1 MNAIP
6 QPHPVA
12 AAPRAAE
19 DGWYC
24 VRSLVKHEHIA
35 AASLR
40 RIEGAEIY
48 LPRLRIR
55 KLTRRGAVWFTE
67 AMFPSYFFARFDAAL
82 HLRHIRALNG
92 VQTIVQFGDKLASV
106 PDSVIQDLRLHT
118 GTEDLCVIPDDLEV
132 GAPVRIAGGAF
143 HGLSA
148 VVSRVLSSGQ
158 RVKVLLEFLGRA
170 TEFEL
175 ARTDVVRE
183 TASPMARK

>member
-1 MNAIP
+1 MNATP
-6 QPHPVA
+6 QPQAVA
-12 AAPRAAE
+12 AAPHGAE

-40 RIEGAEIY
+40 QIEGAEIY

-67 AMFPSYFFARFDAAL
+67 AMFPNYLFARFDAAL

-92 VQTIVQFGDKLASV
+92 VQTIVQFGDKLATV
-106 PDSVIQDLRLHT
+106 PDAVIADLRRHT
-118 GTEDLCVIPDDLEV
+118 GVEDLCVISDDLDV
-132 GAPVRIAGGAF
+132 GMPVRIAGGSF

-175 ARTDVVRE
+175 ARANVVPE
-183 TASPMARK
+183 TASPLARK